1 MAVAQLEKRI
11 DFLATDE
18 ALPEEQKQ
26 WQVVAR
32 RFSRHRLAVISLI
45 MTAGIFAVVLLAKT
59 IAPYGATDLEIG
71 NSFAPP
77 LSQAPDGRTHWLG
90 TDHLGRDYLSRLV
103 FAGRI
108 SLTVALASVIGSA
121 LIGVIVG
128 SISGYFR
135 GWVDDALMRF
145 VEFLLTIPS
154 LPILLI
160 LSSILIQS
168 PQLIPIPAFVLDLF
182 AGLMYI
188 PPREARQV
196 VVVIIVLMSLGWLGA
211 ARLMRGMVLSL
222 REQEFTDAAR
232 ALGASNVWI
241 ILRHMIPNAMA
252 PIIVDTSLALAGYV
266 ILEAALSFLGFG
278 IQDPTPTWGNMLAYT
293 ESYMFQHPW
302 LPLIPGIP
310 IFICALVFNFIGDG
324 MRDALDPRLK
334 L

>member
-1 MAVAQLEKRI
+1 MAVAQLEKRL
-11 DFLATDE
+11 DFLGTGE

-32 RFSRHRLAVISLI
+32 RFSRHRLAVISLFA
-45 MTAGIFAVVLLAKT
+45 TLAIFAVVLLAKT
-59 IAPYGATDLEIG
+59 IAPYGATELEIG
-71 NSFAPP
+71 NAFASPG
-77 LSQAPDGRTHWLG
+77 SVGVDGRTHWLG
-90 TDHLGRDYLSRLV
+90 TDHLGRDFLSRLV
-103 FAGRI
+103 YAGRI
-108 SLTVALASVIGSA
+108 SLAVAFASVIGSA
-121 LIGVIVG
+121 VIGVVVG
-128 SISGYFR
+128 AISGYFR

-168 PQLIPIPAFVLDLF
+168 PHLIPIPAFVLNLF

-266 ILEAALSFLGFG
+266 ILESALSFLGFG
-278 IQDPTPTWGNMLAYT
+278 IQDPTPTWGNMLAFT

-302 LPLIPGIP
+302 LPLVPGIP

-324 MRDALDPRLK
+324 LRDALDPRLK